1 MEINEFQK
9 LMRQLYFKNDY
20 ERGVL
25 KTALWLIEEIGELA
39 RAIVKDGSHEEL
51 EEELADIFAWTA
63 SLANILNIDL
73 VTEYYADV
81 KEYLEYVNN
90 ILLEREEGDE

>member
-39 RAIVKDGSHEEL
+39 KAIRL
-51 EEELADIFAWTA
+51 EK
-63 SLANILNIDL
+63 
-73 VTEYYADV
+73 
-81 KEYLEYVNN
+81 KESVC
-90 ILLEREEGDE
+90 